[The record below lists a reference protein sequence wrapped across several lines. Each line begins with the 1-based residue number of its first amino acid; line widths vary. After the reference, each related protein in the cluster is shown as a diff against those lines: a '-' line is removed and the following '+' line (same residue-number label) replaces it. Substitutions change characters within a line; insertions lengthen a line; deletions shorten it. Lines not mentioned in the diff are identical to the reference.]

1 MSSSGQV
8 NFAVAS
14 SETQLHVIFY
24 EKIDG
29 SWLANERIYNVA
41 IGDTVGTIP
50 TGEIAVDSEYKLF
63 NLGPLSYGGWAEN
76 TSSCPA
82 GTLLTGGGCDRFIQD
97 TEKYDLIHH
106 RPAGGDVTHNTW
118 SCIWQCADE
127 SGCAAT
133 LAAVQ
138 AICLST
144 STMPQSRTCHY

>member
-97 TEKYDLIHH
+97 TEIYDLIHH
-106 RPAGGDVTHNTW
+106 RPAG
-118 SCIWQCADE
+118 
-127 SGCAAT
+127 
-133 LAAVQ
+133 
-138 AICLST
+138 
-144 STMPQSRTCHY
+144 